1 MLTKGKVL
9 CLTSQPTLSKS
20 QREKLNLRRNV
31 IRLLLRQDDGW
42 VREKMVWKNSKMD
55 GSMKKI

>member
-20 QREKLNLRRNV
+20 QREKFNSRRNV

>member
-1 MLTKGKVL
+1 MLTKRKVL
-9 CLTSQPTLSKS
+9 YLTSQPTLSKS

>member
-1 MLTKGKVL
+1 MFTKGKVL
-9 CLTSQPTLSKS
+9 FLTSQPTLSKS

>member
-1 MLTKGKVL
+1 MITKGKVL

>member
-1 MLTKGKVL
+1 MFTREKVL